1 MEQKLTQERR
11 NEIAEALVRDGK
23 VSAAELSEKY
33 SVSTETIRKDL
44 LWLEKRGVAE
54 KSYGGATATPQALE
68 KPFLEKAT
76 NNPKEKARIAKAVAG
91 RIPAGSTVILDS
103 GTTVLEVAKCL
114 AARTDITF
122 FTNSLQAAQLL
133 AQKKRSVCMLGGA
146 IRLSSHAAT
155 GVWATEIL
163 SQLNADIA
171 ILGTSGFSES
181 SGPCVESLEECEVKR
196 AMMRAAKT
204 SILAADSTKSRCRAT
219 VRFAG
224 WEKISCLVTDGG
236 IDPELLAELSK
247 TVETIVI

>member
-1 MEQKLTQERR
+1 MEQKLTRERC

-68 KPFLEKAT
+68 KSFFEKAT
-76 NNPKEKARIAKAVAG
+76 NNPREKARLAKAVAAM
-91 RIPAGSTVILDS
+91 IPAGATVILDS
-103 GTTVLEVAKCL
+103 GTTVLEVAKWL

-122 FTNSLQAAQLL
+122 FTNSLQTAQLL
-133 AQKKRSVCMLGGA
+133 VQKKRTVYMLGGL

-155 GVWATEIL
+155 GVWATEMIA
-163 SQLNADIA
+163 QLNADIA
-171 ILGTSGFSES
+171 ILGTSGFEGS
-181 SGPCVESLEECEVKR
+181 SGPCVESMEECEVKR
-196 AMMRAAKT
+196 AMIRAAKT
-204 SILAADSTKSRCRAT
+204 SLLVADSTKSRCRST

-224 WEKISCLVTDGG
+224 WADISRLVTDRG
-236 IDPELLAELSK
+236 IDPERLAELRQS
-247 TVETIVI
+247 VETIVI